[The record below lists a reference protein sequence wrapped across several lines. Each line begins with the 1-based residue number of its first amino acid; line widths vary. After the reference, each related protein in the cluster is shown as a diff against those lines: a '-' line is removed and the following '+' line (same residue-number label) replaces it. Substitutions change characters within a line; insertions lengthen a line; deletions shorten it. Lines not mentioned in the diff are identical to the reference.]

1 VYGVSFMVK
10 LLRVYV
16 RMPRRKQAMKDA
28 ASGDTLR
35 GDASNP

>member
-1 VYGVSFMVK
+1 MVK
-10 LLRVYV
+10 LLSAYV

-35 GDASNP
+35 GEASIL